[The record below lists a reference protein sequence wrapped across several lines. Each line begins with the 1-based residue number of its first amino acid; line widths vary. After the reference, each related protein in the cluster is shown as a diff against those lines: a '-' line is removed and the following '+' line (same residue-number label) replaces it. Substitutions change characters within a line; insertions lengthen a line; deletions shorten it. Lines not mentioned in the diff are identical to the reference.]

1 MRSPYIIAETACS
14 HDGSFKRLKKIV
26 NSSIEAGFTAVQFQI
41 WKYQNIIDP
50 NDVSVKF
57 LKKIEISYNSWKKI
71 IHYTQKKNIE
81 IIACVYDLDAFR
93 FCYQEG
99 IRIFKIHTADLS
111 NNILLKE
118 ISKKAKRIDLSVGS
132 STEKEI
138 SNALKCINK
147 NCEVWIMYGMQLFPT
162 DPKSLNL
169 KNINYL
175 KKKYKLPV
183 GYQDHSSYDISGYTI
198 PATAIGLGIN
208 IIEKHVTDSNLRN
221 GTDGES
227 AIEIKNY
234 KIFVQ
239 KCNEAYESIG
249 VEKKK
254 SFNKSELIYRD
265 YSKKKILTNQI
276 IYKGEKIKKNNISF
290 LRSSQKGVTIDQVKK
305 ILGKKAKRNLKK
317 FETIDLNKIK

>member
-1 MRSPYIIAETACS
+1 MTKKLDLTGLKSIA
-14 HDGSFKRLKKIV
+14 D
-26 NSSIEAGFTAVQFQI
+26 N
-41 WKYQNIIDP
+41 
-50 NDVSVKF
+50 
-57 LKKIEISYNSWKKI
+57 
-71 IHYTQKKNIE
+71 
-81 IIACVYDLDAFR
+81 YDLFYIDLWGVIHN
-93 FCYQEG
+93 G
-99 IRIFKIHTADLS
+99 IKLYDEAI
-111 NNILLKE
+111 NVLKE

-169 KNINYL
+169 KHINYL

-254 SFNKSELIYRD
+254 SFNK
-265 YSKKKILTNQI
+265 K
-276 IYKGEKIKKNNISF
+276 IYKIF
-290 LRSSQKGVTIDQVKK
+290 
-305 ILGKKAKRNLKK
+305 
-317 FETIDLNKIK
+317 